1 MAISSHTPVGPVDL
15 DAPYPVSRRYALIV
29 FAMTF
34 GLMLSDYLSRQVI
47 NAVFPFLK
55 ADWSLSDAQLGSLVS
70 VVALT
75 IGLTSVPIS
84 LLADRLGKVKSIT
97 CMALIWAAATLACGL
112 AESFTAL
119 LISRALVG
127 LGEAGYGSAGAAILV
142 HAFPPRLHATVMGA
156 FLAAGMIG
164 SVLGVVLGGVIAQ
177 SLGWK
182 AAFIFMGVFGLTF
195 AALFPMVVKE
205 PPTTKHNDA
214 PKVPVRKVLAGL
226 LGTPT
231 LMFVALA
238 GGCTLFM
245 QTSFIAWIP
254 SYLNRYYALEPAK
267 AAMGTGVLIIC
278 ISLGMILGGH
288 LVDRLSQHNR
298 VNRLRISMAYCLCSA
313 LTLLVALSLAPGT
326 TQFVLIGLGLAVS
339 SSFLGPVMAVAADV
353 TPKANHATTF
363 ALLTLAYMLIGAAP
377 GPLVTGWIADASN
390 LKTALL
396 LAPLGSLL
404 GALFFFLAGRA
415 YLQLREHEHGDGPLL
430 ESGANCAGKS

>member
-1 MAISSHTPVGPVDL
+1 MAISTHTTAGPVDL
-15 DAPYPVSRRYALIV
+15 DAPYPVSRRYALLV

-55 ADWSLSDAQLGSLVS
+55 ADWSLSDTQLGSLVS

-84 LLADRLGKVKSIT
+84 LLADRFGKVKSVT
-97 CMALIWAAATLACGL
+97 CMALIWASATIACGM
-112 AESFTAL
+112 AESFIAL
-119 LISRALVG
+119 LIARALVG
-127 LGEAGYGSAGAAILV
+127 LGEAGYGSAGAAILA

-182 AAFIFMGVFGLTF
+182 AAFIFIGGFGLLF
-195 AALFPMVVKE
+195 ATLFPMVVKE
-205 PPTTKHNDA
+205 PPGEKLANA
-214 PKVPVRKVLAGL
+214 VKVPVRKVLANL

-231 LMFVALA
+231 LMLVALA
-238 GGCTLFM
+238 GGCTMFA

-254 SYLNRYYALEPAK
+254 SYLNRYYELDPAQ
-267 AAMGTGVLIIC
+267 ASMGTGLLIIC
-278 ISLGMILGGH
+278 ISIGMILGGN

-298 VNRLRISMAYCLCSA
+298 VNRLRISMAYCLGSA
-313 LTLLVALSLAPGT
+313 LTLFVALSLEPGT
-326 TQFVLIGLGLAVS
+326 TQFVLIGLGLSVS
-339 SSFLGPVMAVAADV
+339 TSFLGPALAVAADV

-363 ALLTLAYMLIGAAP
+363 ALLALAYMLIGAAP
-377 GPLVTGWIADASN
+377 GPFITGWIADVTS

-396 LAPLGSLL
+396 LAPIGSLL

-415 YLQLREHEHGDGPLL
+415 YLRIRQLPQG
-430 ESGANCAGKS
+430 